1 MFGLDNPLESSGN
14 KPFAFLDDMMDPGK
28 DRKKKTTGKKPA
40 VVKKKPET
48 GKKYKHED
56 KALPESDLIC
66 PYCKERN
73 RFPKGMT
80 ARFCGK
86 CGKAYFRGE

>member
-1 MFGLDNPLESSGN
+1 MFGLDNPFESNSK
-14 KPFAFLDDMMDPGK
+14 KPFGYLDTIMDPGK
-28 DRKKKTTGKKPA
+28 DQKKATSKKP
-40 VVKKKPET
+40 VTKKKPEA

-56 KALPESDLIC
+56 KALPECDITC

-73 RFPKGMT
+73 RFPKGIT

-86 CGKAYFRGE
+86 CGKAYFR